1 MKVSLPPKPLL
12 SGLAILINHPP
23 PSQKRTR
30 HSTNPSPRERITIF
44 THFSR
49 VNTDEHPSFAASA
62 VSLSPDG
69 SWAMPYNRCRGG
81 DGADCPR
88 ETALEIYGGVGG
100 CLSIELKLNVCTYCY
115 CLSIHAT
122 CCFFGTCYVAW
133 GFGWMMAVNGWK
145 VR

>member
-1 MKVSLPPKPLL
+1 MDILQINYTSVPPGRPDQRIPAFAGIEVAQLMEMNPSKPVSLLKPLLL

-69 SWAMPYNRCRGG
+69 SWAMPYT
-81 DGADCPR
+81 GAEA
-88 ETALEIYGGVGG
+88 ETAQIALER
-100 CLSIELKLNVCTYCY
+100 LL
-115 CLSIHAT
+115 
-122 CCFFGTCYVAW
+122 
-133 GFGWMMAVNGWK
+133 WK
-145 VR
+145 STEVLGDVYPSS